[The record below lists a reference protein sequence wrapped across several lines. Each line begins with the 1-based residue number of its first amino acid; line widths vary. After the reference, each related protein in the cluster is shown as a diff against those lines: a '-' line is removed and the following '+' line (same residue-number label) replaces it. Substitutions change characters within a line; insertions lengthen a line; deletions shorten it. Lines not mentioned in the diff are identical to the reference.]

1 MKAVTRK
8 ILLGLFIAGA
18 LSSPAHSGE
27 NGYTIKA
34 TDVKE
39 QPFFDAKPVAT
50 LPEKTVVEILVRQ
63 GGWMQVR
70 TADGKQGWIRLLS
83 VNLGSPDQKTTQG
96 SSGSVLSALGIGS
109 RPKPATNSTVTTGVR
124 GFSAEDLAKA
134 RPNPREV
141 EKMKSFA
148 ANDETAKA
156 LALSGKLTATQ
167 VAYFDEKGKPIKVK
181 K

>member
-1 MKAVTRK
+1 MKAVTK
-8 ILLGLFIAGA
+8 KFLLGLFLAA
-18 LSSPAHSGE
+18 VVSSPAHAGE

-34 TDVKE
+34 TDVRE
-39 QPFFDAKPVAT
+39 QPFFDAKSIVT

-63 GGWMQVR
+63 GGWMQVK

-83 VNLGSPDQKTTQG
+83 VSLGSPDQKTTQ

-109 RPKPATNSTVTTGVR
+109 HPKPATNSTVTTGVR

-156 LALSGKLTATQ
+156 SAQSGKLVARQ